1 MASTF
6 TTNKDL
12 EKPGN
17 GDYTDTWNVPLNG
30 DMTIVDYAIGGKI
43 TYNATAGSQTLS
55 TYDHTTKVLDTY
67 SYIPLY
73 VLIQGAISAPV
84 TYTVPSGVGG
94 QWILKNNTT
103 DASGGPH
110 AVTWASA
117 GGGTSVVLPRGSS
130 VAVFSDGTNISLSNN
145 LASTNSVTTASI
157 QDGAVTYA
165 KMNSEALATVAE
177 YRAGSISAT
186 FTGVIVGTTL
196 TVTSVTGTII
206 IGMTLTGTGVTA
218 GTTITGNPSAGVY
231 TVSVTQTVS
240 STAMTAT
247 TPNTLI
253 STFEAWSS
261 GAYVALTDGAT
272 ITPDF
277 ALGYNFSLSL
287 GGVRTLANPT
297 NMKVGQ
303 SGLIAITE
311 GSPVQ
316 TAVVTGTINN
326 LAGTPAAGTT
336 MTVTAV
342 SSGTLYANAV
352 LTGTGITAGTT
363 IVSQL
368 TGTTGGVGTYTV
380 SASQLVASTTIT
392 ATSGPFIATYGGYY
406 KFPYGV
412 APTFDTT
419 AGRLNILTYS
429 VLSSTS
435 ILVSGFAGVR

>member
-1 MASTF
+1 MVSTF

-17 GDYTDTWNVPLNG
+17 GDYTDEWNVPVNG
-30 DMTIVDYAIGGKI
+30 DLTIVDIAIGGKI

-55 TYDHTTKVLDTY
+55 TYNHSTKVLDTY

-73 VLIQGAISAPV
+73 VLIQGAITAPV

-94 QWILKNNTT
+94 QWILKNSTT
-103 DASGGPH
+103 DSSGGPH

-117 GGGTSVVLPRGSS
+117 GGGTSVALPRGSS
-130 VAVFSDGTNISLSNN
+130 VVVFSDGTNISLSSNV
-145 LASTNSVTTASI
+145 ATTNSVSTSAI
-157 QDGAVTYA
+157 QDGAVTYPKISSDA
-165 KMNSEALATVAE
+165 IATAAQ
-177 YRAGSISAT
+177 YRAGSVTAS

-196 TVTSVTGTII
+196 TATSITGTII

-218 GTTITGNPSAGVY
+218 GTIITAGSGSSY
-231 TVSVTQTVS
+231 TVSISQTVG
-240 STAMTAT
+240 STAMTAAT
-247 TPNTLI
+247 SDKLV
-253 STFEAWSS
+253 STFNAWSS
-261 GAYVALTDGAT
+261 GAYVALTDEAT

-277 ALGYNFSLSL
+277 ATGYNFTLAL

-316 TAVVTGTINN
+316 TAVVTGKINN
-326 LAGTPAAGTT
+326 LAATPAAGTT
-336 MTVTAV
+336 LTVTAV

-368 TGTTGGVGTYTV
+368 TGATGGVGTYTV
-380 SASQLVASTTIT
+380 STSQLVSSTTIT
-392 ATSGPFIATYGGYY
+392 ATSGPFITTYGGYY

-412 APTFDTT
+412 APSFDTT
-419 AGRLNILTYS
+419 AGRVNILSYS

-435 ILVSGFAGVR
+435 VLVTGFSGVR

>member
-1 MASTF
+1 MVSTF

-17 GDYTDTWNVPLNG
+17 GDYTDEWNVPVNG
-30 DMTIVDYAIGGKI
+30 DLTIVDIAIGGKI

-55 TYDHTTKVLDTY
+55 TYNHTTKVLDTY

-73 VLIQGAISAPV
+73 VLIEGAISANV

-94 QWILKNNTT
+94 QWILKNSTT
-103 DASGGPH
+103 DSGSTGPWT
-110 AVTWASA
+110 VTWASG

-130 VAVFSDGTNISLSNN
+130 VVVFSDGTNISLASNV
-145 LASTNSVTTASI
+145 ATTNSVSTSAI
-157 QDGAVTYA
+157 QDGAVTYP
-165 KMNSEALATVAE
+165 KMSSGAIATADE
-177 YRAGSISAT
+177 YRAGNVTAT
-186 FTGVIVGTTL
+186 FTGTIVGTTL
-196 TVTSVTGTII
+196 TATSITGTII
-206 IGMTLTGTGVTA
+206 IGMVLSGTGVTA
-218 GTTITGNPSAGVY
+218 GTIITAGSGSSY
-231 TVSVTQTVS
+231 TVSVSQTVG
-240 STAMTAT
+240 STAMTAST
-247 TPNTLI
+247 SDKLI
-253 STFEAWSS
+253 STFNAWSS

-277 ALGYNFSLSL
+277 STGYNFSLSL

-326 LAGTPAAGTT
+326 LAATPAAGTT
-336 MTVTAV
+336 LTVTAV

-368 TGTTGGVGTYTV
+368 TGTTGGAGTYTV
-380 SASQLVASTTIT
+380 STSQLVSSTTIT

-412 APTFDTT
+412 APSFDTT
-419 AGRLNILTYS
+419 AGRVNILSYS

-435 ILVSGFAGVR
+435 VLVTGFSGVR

>member
-73 VLIQGAISAPV
+73 VLIQNAIAAPV
-84 TYTVPSGVGG
+84 TYTVPAGVGG

-103 DASGGPH
+103 DSSGGPH
-110 AVTWASA
+110 AVTWASG
-117 GGGTSVVLPRGSS
+117 GGGTSVALPRGSS

-165 KMNSEALATVAE
+165 KMNSEAIATVAE
-177 YRAGSISAT
+177 YRAGNSTAT
-186 FTGVIVGTTL
+186 FTGIIVGTSL
-196 TVTSVTGTII
+196 TATSVTGTII
-206 IGMTLTGTGVTA
+206 IGMVLTGTGVTA
-218 GTTITGNPSAGVY
+218 DTTITANPSAGVY

-240 STAMTAT
+240 STSMTGT
-247 TPNTLI
+247 TPNALI

-277 ALGYNFSLSL
+277 ASGYNFSLSL

-316 TAVVTGTINN
+316 TAVVTGSI
-326 LAGTPAAGTT
+326 ATT
-336 MTVTAV
+336 TLTVTAV

-380 SASQLVASTTIT
+380 SASQTVASTTVT

-429 VLSSTS
+429 VLSATS